1 MAPRAL
7 VTGASSGIGAACARQ
22 LLHEGWSVAVSARR
36 AAPLRALAEEFP
48 ARVHVVS
55 ADLTSTADL
64 ERLAAEV
71 AAWTPSLDAAI
82 FAAGDFF
89 MAPMAATSS
98 AEFERLW
105 RLTVWSRFMLVRS
118 LLPQLQAGTP
128 HPRALV
134 HIASLAAHH
143 DFPDETAYLSAMHG
157 LVGLARAQDAELR
170 PRGIRVSLLSPG
182 TVRTPLT
189 QRHMAPA
196 ALTGALE
203 PEAIAASALHLIAVI
218 RAGGYIPEILHLP
231 QNST

>member
-64 ERLAAEV
+64 ERRAAEV

-82 FAAGDFF
+82 FA
-89 MAPMAATSS
+89 

-157 LVGLARAQDAELR
+157 LVGLARAQD
-170 PRGIRVSLLSPG
+170 
-182 TVRTPLT
+182 
-189 QRHMAPA
+189 
-196 ALTGALE
+196 
-203 PEAIAASALHLIAVI
+203 
-218 RAGGYIPEILHLP
+218 
-231 QNST
+231 